1 MKVLHISSSLG
12 GGASLAARRLQNAQA
27 NAGMDVELIARTAG
41 SETPGEGETLV
52 PLSILKTLRSQTNT
66 FAQQSLARPEYGLVT
81 PNSISVIEDNFI
93 LSKSPD
99 IIHIH
104 NWYNFL
110 SIEQMER
117 LGSRIPLVFTM
128 HDERLLTGGCHYT
141 LTCSGYMSDCSNCP
155 AVKSGE
161 YKIKRAKADLAR
173 VMSTLPKFSLI
184 APSKWLIDRASA
196 SKPLSNAHQKV
207 VIANILGGEFYNINQ
222 GLSEAK
228 EFTLV
233 FASAVLNSPYKG
245 LLLLMDAL
253 VILDKELVKSNISL
267 KVQLVGTGNPTDIP
281 NEIKE
286 ITIEFLG
293 GLSPSAFQSVLE
305 RSSLFVIPSII
316 DNAPSVISEAQIL
329 GVPVIGTKVGGIGEM
344 LDDGRSGYLCE
355 PHPADLARMILQTLL
370 DPELKSIAECG
381 RLSALVR
388 HEPSEIVKKHLDVYQ
403 SLLSC

>member
-12 GGASLAARRLQNAQA
+12 GGASLAARRLRSAQA
-27 NAGMDVELIARTAG
+27 DSGMNAELIARTSG
-41 SETPGEGETLV
+41 GETPDTGELLV
-52 PLSILKTLRSQTNT
+52 LLSKFKNLRSQKNT
-66 FAQQSLARPEYGLVT
+66 VLQQRVARTEFGLVT
-81 PNSISVIEDNFI
+81 PHSESVVEDHFI
-93 LSKSPD
+93 LAKLPD

-110 SIEQMER
+110 SIEQIGR
-117 LGSRIPLVFTM
+117 LGSRVPLVFTM

-141 LTCSGYMSDCSNCP
+141 LTCNGYMNDCNNCP
-155 AVKSGE
+155 AVKSGDH
-161 YKIKRAKADLAR
+161 KIAKAKADLAR
-173 VMSTLPKFSLI
+173 VMSRLPNFSLI
-184 APSKWLIDRASA
+184 APSKWLINRASE
-196 SKPLSNAHQKV
+196 SQPLLHSRQKV
-207 VIANILGGEFYNINQ
+207 VIANILGEEFYNVNKKV
-222 GLSEAK
+222 SEEK
-228 EFTLV
+228 ELILV

-245 LLLLMDAL
+245 LRLLIDAL
-253 VILDKELVKSNISL
+253 VFLDKELVKSNTSL
-267 KVQLVGTGNPTDIP
+267 KVQLVGNGSPIEVP
-281 NEIKE
+281 NELKA

-305 RSSLFVIPSII
+305 KASLFVIPSII